1 MPARQ
6 TEIQIPK
13 WRISGSHSSSRAP
26 TKHSISISFVRSLV
40 YGKQRKLNTAPHILR
55 IYLSS
60 SRLLIF
66 SAAECHWHWL
76 LEFSF
81 SSTQTATKLKLSAT
95 LLILGRI
102 VIFFL
107 LPKIPSD
114 RVSAIRHDD
123 MMRYGENAIGPL
135 LLLLLLYVGAQ
146 AHLKEFKFWTTNKV

>member
-26 TKHSISISFVRSLV
+26 TKHGISISFVRSLV

-81 SSTQTATKLKLSAT
+81 LLDTDCNLSAT

-123 MMRYGENAIGPL
+123 MMRYGKNAIGPL
-135 LLLLLLYVGAQ
+135 LLLLLLYGGAQ